1 MSKKDTKAQ
10 IMDGQKIL
18 GFIFDEFSQD
28 TNEIAQFFENGD
40 GCEKVDNEDKEN
52 LCKIR
57 TMKFPKWSIKFEESY
72 SPAEEDSD
80 DFWSGDINSEDMY
93 FSGEVAEFKIW
104 LNKNRQKVIE
114 AFNLSADKIKKLD
127 AIVKQDYDKDKKTMK
142 KAIDS
147 YLKNGG
153 SFEYLKHFSEQE

>member
-40 GCEKVDNEDKEN
+40 GCEKVDKEDKKN
-52 LCKIR
+52 LLKIR
-57 TMKFPKWSIKFEESY
+57 IMKFPKWSITFEESY
-72 SPAEEDSD
+72 SPAEEDSF
-80 DFWSGDINSEDMY
+80 DFWSGDINSEDTS

-104 LNKNRQKVIE
+104 LNKNRQEVIE
-114 AFNLSADKIKKLD
+114 AFDLSADKIKKLD
-127 AIVKQDYDKDKKTMK
+127 AIVK
-142 KAIDS
+142 
-147 YLKNGG
+147 NG
-153 SFEYLKHFSEQE
+153 